1 MCYNK
6 INAKQKQIN
15 IAICDLYMLIEKNP
29 SNNSQE
35 LKATREALGLSLAD
49 LFQRTRISVAYLQAI
64 ENNNFHLLPVSV
76 YSKNFIKTYARTLG
90 IDSKSI
96 LINYEGYLNSQKG
109 LKGLPPEGV
118 SERRLFFA
126 KIANPKTYWGIASV
140 LIVISVVA
148 WLISKQYQSSS
159 DIINSTRRIAV
170 AIPENKEQTVNSP
183 VNTAVPISQQI
194 KATPELALNKINK
207 QSQVKAQSISS
218 KMENNAEKPSKEQV
232 SLSVKNVQPAVNSEE
247 ASLLIISAIEET
259 WIRIKADQN
268 PSFQVLLKRGEKFER
283 KAVSFYMDIG
293 NAGGIKIQFKGK
305 NIENLGKSGQVIHLR
320 LPLLKE

>member
-1 MCYNK
+1 MF
-6 INAKQKQIN
+6 
-15 IAICDLYMLIEKNP
+15 IEEKS

-35 LKATREALGLSLAD
+35 LKTAREALGLSLAD
-49 LFQRTRISVAYLQAI
+49 IFQRTRISVAYLQAI
-64 ENNNFHLLPVSV
+64 ENNDFHLLPTSA
-76 YSKNFIKTYARTLG
+76 YTKNFIKTYARTLD

-96 LINYEGYLNSQKG
+96 LINYEDYLNSRKG
-109 LKGLPPEGV
+109 LQVLPPEGV
-118 SERRLFFA
+118 SGKKLFFA

-148 WLISKQYQSSS
+148 WLISKQYQPSS

-183 VNTAVPISQQI
+183 VNTTVPISQQI
-194 KATPELALNKINK
+194 KATPELALNEINK

-232 SLSVKNVQPAVNSEE
+232 SLSVKNEQPAVNNEE

-268 PSFQVLLKRGEKFER
+268 PSFQVLLKPGEKFER
-283 KAVSFYMDIG
+283 KAVSFDMDIG

-305 NIENLGKSGQVIHLR
+305 NIENLGKSGQVVHLR

>member
-1 MCYNK
+1 MFIDK
-6 INAKQKQIN
+6 T
-15 IAICDLYMLIEKNP
+15 P

-35 LKATREALGLSLAD
+35 LKATRGALGLSLAD
-49 LFQRTRISVAYLQAI
+49 VFQRTRISVVYLQAI
-64 ENNNFHLLPVSV
+64 ENNDFHLLPVPV
-76 YSKNFIKTYARTLG
+76 YAKNFIKTYARALG
-90 IDSKSI
+90 IDSKPI
-96 LINYEGYLNSQKG
+96 LINYEDYLKSRKG
-109 LKGLPPEGV
+109 SPEGV
-118 SERRLFFA
+118 LKGKPLIRR
-126 KIANPKTYWGIASV
+126 IASPEIYLGITFV

-194 KATPELALNKINK
+194 KATPELALNEINK

-268 PSFQVLLKRGEKFER
+268 SSFQVLLKPGEKFKR
-283 KAVSFYMDIG
+283 KAVSFDMDIG
-293 NAGGIKIQFKGK
+293 NAGGINIQFKGK
-305 NIENLGKSGQVIHLR
+305 NIENLGKSGQVTHLR
-320 LPLLKE
+320 LP

>member
-15 IAICDLYMLIEKNP
+15 IAICDLYMLIEKTP

-90 IDSKSI
+90 IDSKPI

-170 AIPENKEQTVNSP
+170 AIPENKEQIVNSP
-183 VNTAVPISQQI
+183 VNMAVPISQQI
-194 KATPELALNKINK
+194 KATPELALNEINK

-268 PSFQVLLKRGEKFER
+268 PSFQVLLKSGEKFER
-283 KAVSFYMDIG
+283 KAVSFNMDIG

-305 NIENLGKSGQVIHLR
+305 NIENLGKSGQVTHLR
-320 LPLLKE
+320 LP

>member
-15 IAICDLYMLIEKNP
+15 IAICDLYMLIEKTP

-90 IDSKSI
+90 IDSKPI

-109 LKGLPPEGV
+109 SREGV
-118 SERRLFFA
+118 SKRKSLLRRIA
-126 KIANPKTYWGIASV
+126 SPKIYLGIASV

-170 AIPENKEQTVNSP
+170 AIPENKEQIVNSP
-183 VNTAVPISQQI
+183 VNMAVPISQQI
-194 KATPELALNKINK
+194 KATPELALNEINK

-218 KMENNAEKPSKEQV
+218 KMENNAEKPSKDQV
-232 SLSVKNVQPAVNSEE
+232 SVSVKNVQPAVNSEE

-268 PSFQVLLKRGEKFER
+268 PSFQVLLKPGEKFER

>member
-90 IDSKSI
+90 IDSKPI

-126 KIANPKTYWGIASV
+126 KIANPKTYWSIASV

-183 VNTAVPISQQI
+183 VNTTVPISQQI
-194 KATPELALNKINK
+194 KATPELALNEINK

-218 KMENNAEKPSKEQV
+218 KMENNEEKPSKEQV

-268 PSFQVLLKRGEKFER
+268 HSFQVLLKPGEKFER
-283 KAVSFYMDIG
+283 KAVSFDMDIG
-293 NAGGIKIQFKGK
+293 NAGGINIQFKGK
-305 NIENLGKSGQVIHLR
+305 NIENLGKSGQVTHLR
-320 LPLLKE
+320 LP

>member
-1 MCYNK
+1 MF
-6 INAKQKQIN
+6 
-15 IAICDLYMLIEKNP
+15 IEKTP
-29 SNNSQE
+29 NNYSQE
-35 LKATREALGLSLAD
+35 LKAKREALGLSLAD

-64 ENNNFHLLPVSV
+64 ENNDFHLLPVSV
-76 YSKNFIKTYARTLG
+76 YTKNFIKTYARALG
-90 IDSKSI
+90 IDNKQI
-96 LINYEGYLNSQKG
+96 LINYEDYLNSRKG
-109 LKGLPPEGV
+109 LQVLPPEGV
-118 SERRLFFA
+118 SGKKLFFA

-148 WLISKQYQSSS
+148 WLISKQYQPSS

-183 VNTAVPISQQI
+183 VNTTVPISQQI
-194 KATPELALNKINK
+194 KATPELALNEINK

-232 SLSVKNVQPAVNSEE
+232 SLSVKNVQPAVSSEE

-268 PSFQVLLKRGEKFER
+268 PSFQVLLKPGEKFER
-283 KAVSFYMDIG
+283 KAVSFDMDIG

-305 NIENLGKSGQVIHLR
+305 NIENLGKSGQVVHLR

>member
-6 INAKQKQIN
+6 INVKQKQVN
-15 IAICDLYMLIEKNP
+15 IAICDLYMFIEKTP

-35 LKATREALGLSLAD
+35 LKAIREALGLSLAD
-49 LFQRTRISVAYLQAI
+49 VFQRTRISVAYLQAI
-64 ENNNFHLLPVSV
+64 ENNDFHLLPVSV
-76 YSKNFIKTYARTLG
+76 YTKNFIKTYARVLG
-90 IDSKSI
+90 IDNKPI
-96 LINYEGYLNSQKG
+96 LINYEDYLNSRKG
-109 LKGLPPEGV
+109 LQGLPPEGV
-118 SERRLFFA
+118 SERKLFFA
-126 KIANPKTYWGIASV
+126 KIANPKIYWGVASV

-170 AIPENKEQTVNSP
+170 AIPENKEQIVNSP
-183 VNTAVPISQQI
+183 VNMAVPISQQI
-194 KATPELALNKINK
+194 KATPELALNEINK

-218 KMENNAEKPSKEQV
+218 KIESSAEKPSKDQV
-232 SLSVKNVQPAVNSEE
+232 SVSVKNVQPAVNSEE

-268 PSFQVLLKRGEKFER
+268 PSFQVLLKPGEKFER

-305 NIENLGKSGQVIHLR
+305 NIENLGKSGQVTHLR
-320 LPLLKE
+320 LP

>member
-1 MCYNK
+1 MF
-6 INAKQKQIN
+6 
-15 IAICDLYMLIEKNP
+15 IEKTP
-29 SNNSQE
+29 NNYSHE
-35 LKATREALGLSLAD
+35 LKTKREALGLSLAD
-49 LFQRTRISVAYLQAI
+49 LFQRTRISVSYLQAI

-76 YSKNFIKTYARTLG
+76 YTKNFIKTYARTLG
-90 IDSKSI
+90 IDSEPI
-96 LINYEGYLNSQKG
+96 LINYENYLNSRKG
-109 LKGLPPEGV
+109 IQTLSSKDV
-118 SERRLFFA
+118 SERKNIIAR
-126 KIANPKTYWGIASV
+126 IANPKTYWGIASV

-170 AIPENKEQTVNSP
+170 AIPENKEQAVNSP
-183 VNTAVPISQQI
+183 VNTTVPISQQV
-194 KATPELALNKINK
+194 KATPELALNEINK

-259 WIRIKADQN
+259 WIRIKTDQN
-268 PSFQVLLKRGEKFER
+268 PSFQVLLKPGEKFER

-305 NIENLGKSGQVIHLR
+305 NIENLGKSGQVTHLR
-320 LPLLKE
+320 LP